1 MKSVVGQL
9 FKNLI
14 TSYAGMVLGLLL
26 TFFFTPYFINK
37 LGKEQ
42 YGIWTLLFSI
52 ITYMEMVDM
61 GMRQSIVRFISKYYA
76 VKDWVGLNKVF
87 SSSIRIYT
95 IVGIVFFVVTLIV
108 VFGFLHSFQI
118 PTEYDHIAQWAL
130 IILGLSTA
138 LNFVQ
143 MPSSSLGPFHR
154 FDISFYINFSTKVLQ
169 TLGMVILLEM
179 GKGLIEMAVLVLVLQ
194 LLSRLVMSSVRK
206 RLFPEVRFSF
216 AAIDKETTR
225 EMFSYAFFSFLVAAT
240 WVISNQSD
248 NIIIGRFISVE
259 AVAVYSVAAQL
270 MTQLRT
276 SVYAIATPIV
286 PTISH
291 FEAENKFERII
302 SLYSKSTRYL
312 YYLSGFFAIGMFIL
326 GGPFIHLWVKNG
338 FEDAVTILY
347 LLAIPTAISIPQTIA
362 TSVLYGISR
371 HKLAVYILGSEAVI
385 KIVLSVIL
393 AQSMGIIGVAIGT
406 VVSQLIIY
414 TAIYPVMFYK
424 AINAPVSQFYKEM
437 FRSMFLSALF
447 TLPIGYIVAYLDPP
461 ASWAHLFFDAGIMTL
476 FMLVGLWMV
485 ILQPDDK
492 ASVIRRLPGF
502 LRRKLESAN
511 A

>member
-9 FKNLI
+9 FKNLV

-61 GMRQSIVRFISKYYA
+61 GMRQSIVRFISRYYA

-95 IVGIVFFVVTLIV
+95 IVGIVFFAVTVIV

-118 PTEYDHIAQWAL
+118 PTEYDHVAQWAL
-130 IILGLSTA
+130 LILGLSTA

-169 TLGMVILLEM
+169 TVGMVVLLEM
-179 GKGLIEMAVLVLVLQ
+179 GYGLIEMAVLVLVLQ
-194 LLSRLVMSSVRK
+194 LLSRIVMSSVRK

-216 AAIDKETTR
+216 AAIDKDTTK

-259 AVAVYSVAAQL
+259 AVAVYSIASQL
-270 MTQLRT
+270 LMQLRT

-291 FEAENKFERII
+291 FEAENKFERIV

-312 YYLSGFFAIGMFIL
+312 YYLSGFFAVGMFIL
-326 GGPFIHLWVKNG
+326 GSPFIHLWVKKG
-338 FEDAVTILY
+338 FEESVTILY

-371 HKLAVYILGSEAVI
+371 HKLAVYILGAEAVI

-393 AQSMGIIGVAIGT
+393 AQTMGIIGVAIGT
-406 VVSQLIIY
+406 VISQLIIY
-414 TAIYPVMFYK
+414 TAIYPIMFYK
-424 AINAPVSQFYKEM
+424 AINAPVRIFYKEM
-437 FRSMFLSALF
+437 FRSMFFAALF
-447 TLPIGYIVAYLDPP
+447 TLPIGYLVAYMDPP
-461 ASWAHLFFDAGIMTL
+461 DTWVHLFLDAGAMTL
-476 FMLVGLWMV
+476 CMLVGLWMV

-492 ASVIRRLPGF
+492 ISIIRRLPGF
-502 LRRKLESAN
+502 IRRKLGGAN

>member
-9 FKNLI
+9 FRNLL
-14 TSYAGMVLGLLL
+14 TSYAGMILGLLL

-95 IVGIVFFVVTLIV
+95 IIGILFFIITLIV

-118 PTEYDHIAQWAL
+118 PHEYDHVAQWAL

-138 LNFVQ
+138 LNFIQ
-143 MPSSSLGPFHR
+143 MPASSLGPFHR

-169 TLGMVILLEM
+169 TVGMVILLEM
-179 GKGLIEMAVLVLVLQ
+179 DKGLIEMAVLVLVLQ
-194 LLSRLVMSSVRK
+194 LLSRIVMSLVRNK
-206 RLFPEVRFSF
+206 LFPEVRFSF
-216 AAIDKETTR
+216 AAIDKDTTK

-259 AVAVYSVAAQL
+259 AVAVYSVASQL
-270 MTQLRT
+270 LMQLRA
-276 SVYAIATPIV
+276 SVYAISTPIV

-291 FEAENKFERII
+291 FEAENKFERIV

-312 YYLSGFFAIGMFIL
+312 YYLSGFFAVGVFLL

-338 FEDAVTILY
+338 FEEAVTILY

-371 HKLAVYILGSEAVI
+371 QKIAVYILGAEAVI
-385 KIVLSVIL
+385 KIVLSIIL
-393 AQSMGIIGVAIGT
+393 AQTMGIIGVAIGT
-406 VVSQLIIY
+406 LISQLIIY

-424 AINAPVSQFYKEM
+424 AIDAPVSHFYREM
-437 FRSMFLSALF
+437 FRSMFFSALF
-447 TLPIGYIVAYLDPP
+447 TLPVGYLVATFTSPTT
-461 ASWAHLFFDAGIMTL
+461 WAQLLINAGIMTV
-476 FMLVGLWMV
+476 FMFIGLWIV
-485 ILQPDDK
+485 ILQKDDK
-492 ASVIRRLPGF
+492 ASIVRRMPGF
-502 LRRKLESAN
+502 LRRRLERASA
-511 A
+511 